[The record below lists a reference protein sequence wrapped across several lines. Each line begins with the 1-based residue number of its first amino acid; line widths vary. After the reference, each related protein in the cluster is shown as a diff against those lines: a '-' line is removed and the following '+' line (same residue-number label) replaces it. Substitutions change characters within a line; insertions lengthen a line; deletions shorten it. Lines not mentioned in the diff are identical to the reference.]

1 MMKSIGSKIYAVL
14 GVLCIVFVVMLV
26 INYTSLKEIDNNNTT
41 VNTYMEMQE
50 IKSRVSTAFQQ
61 VQLYSNLTYF
71 KKDKEDEKA
80 LMIEKLGT
88 SITTMDDKLNELG
101 ELIDG
106 LGDEEIRTVYD
117 TWRKATDTFI
127 IFIEA
132 IRKDALAGDYNAVF
146 ERVNV
151 QNVNKAPVQEAEDA
165 YDVLIHDKEAKIVSV
180 TANTIATADL
190 TNLICVLLF
199 GITVVVAIIVVTI
212 TIVKPAKSTGKVLQ
226 GIVEKLE
233 NNEGDLTERIPV
245 KSKDEIG
252 QMTLGING
260 FMENLQGVMRT
271 LKEHSEKMK
280 ISAEQVRTGL
290 DESSGNANNVSA
302 TMEEMSASMEEI
314 SATLETIV
322 RGNNE
327 VNEEI
332 KSVGNQITDGV
343 ELVDKIQERADHM
356 HQETIESKNSTGR
369 MLEDIKVTLQKAVE
383 ESRSVEKI
391 RELTGEILDI
401 SSQTNLLSLNAS
413 IEAARAGEAGRGFAV
428 VADEI
433 RVLADNS
440 KDTAN
445 NIQEISQLVMEAVD
459 KLATS
464 AEKMMEFVDK
474 KILTDYDGFVDIV
487 GQYKQDAERV
497 NNILDEIYTNTENIL
512 EAMGAMNVGI
522 NDISI
527 AVDESAKGI
536 VETTESVVDLVGE
549 LERIHNATTENETIS
564 VRLSDEVMRFKKV

>member
-1 MMKSIGSKIYAVL
+1 
-14 GVLCIVFVVMLV
+14 
-26 INYTSLKEIDNNNTT
+26 
-41 VNTYMEMQE
+41 
-50 IKSRVSTAFQQ
+50 
-61 VQLYSNLTYF
+61 
-71 KKDKEDEKA
+71 
-80 LMIEKLGT
+80 
-88 SITTMDDKLNELG
+88 
-101 ELIDG
+101 
-106 LGDEEIRTVYD
+106 
-117 TWRKATDTFI
+117 
-127 IFIEA
+127 
-132 IRKDALAGDYNAVF
+132 
-146 ERVNV
+146 
-151 QNVNKAPVQEAEDA
+151 
-165 YDVLIHDKEAKIVSV
+165 
-180 TANTIATADL
+180 
-190 TNLICVLLF
+190 
-199 GITVVVAIIVVTI
+199 
-212 TIVKPAKSTGKVLQ
+212 
-226 GIVEKLE
+226 
-233 NNEGDLTERIPV
+233 
-245 KSKDEIG
+245 
-252 QMTLGING
+252 MTLGING

-497 NNILDEIYTNTENIL
+497 NNILDEIYTNTENIS

-527 AVDESAKGI
+527 AVDESAKEI

>member
-41 VNTYMEMQE
+41 VNTYMEMQK

-260 FMENLQGVMRT
+260 FMENLQGVMRM

-401 SSQTNLLSLNAS
+401 SSQTNLLSLNAF

-497 NNILDEIYTNTENIL
+497 NNILDEIYTNTENIS

-527 AVDESAKGI
+527 AVDESEKGI

>member
-41 VNTYMEMQE
+41 VNTYMEMQK

-497 NNILDEIYTNTENIL
+497 NNILDEIYTNTENIS

-527 AVDESAKGI
+527 AVDESAKEI

>member
-260 FMENLQGVMRT
+260 FMENLQGVMRM

-401 SSQTNLLSLNAS
+401 SSQTNLLSLNAF

-497 NNILDEIYTNTENIL
+497 NNILDEIYTNTENIS

-527 AVDESAKGI
+527 AVDESEKGI

>member
-1 MMKSIGSKIYAVL
+1 
-14 GVLCIVFVVMLV
+14 
-26 INYTSLKEIDNNNTT
+26 
-41 VNTYMEMQE
+41 
-50 IKSRVSTAFQQ
+50 
-61 VQLYSNLTYF
+61 
-71 KKDKEDEKA
+71 
-80 LMIEKLGT
+80 MIEKLGT

-165 YDVLIHDKEAKIVSV
+165 YDVLVHDKEAKIVSV

-199 GITVVVAIIVVTI
+199 GITVVVAIIVVTV

-343 ELVDKIQERADHM
+343 ELVDKI
-356 HQETIESKNSTGR
+356 
-369 MLEDIKVTLQKAVE
+369 
-383 ESRSVEKI
+383 
-391 RELTGEILDI
+391 
-401 SSQTNLLSLNAS
+401 
-413 IEAARAGEAGRGFAV
+413 
-428 VADEI
+428 
-433 RVLADNS
+433 
-440 KDTAN
+440 
-445 NIQEISQLVMEAVD
+445 
-459 KLATS
+459 
-464 AEKMMEFVDK
+464 
-474 KILTDYDGFVDIV
+474 
-487 GQYKQDAERV
+487 
-497 NNILDEIYTNTENIL
+497 
-512 EAMGAMNVGI
+512 
-522 NDISI
+522 
-527 AVDESAKGI
+527 
-536 VETTESVVDLVGE
+536 
-549 LERIHNATTENETIS
+549 
-564 VRLSDEVMRFKKV
+564 

>member
-1 MMKSIGSKIYAVL
+1 
-14 GVLCIVFVVMLV
+14 
-26 INYTSLKEIDNNNTT
+26 
-41 VNTYMEMQE
+41 
-50 IKSRVSTAFQQ
+50 
-61 VQLYSNLTYF
+61 
-71 KKDKEDEKA
+71 
-80 LMIEKLGT
+80 
-88 SITTMDDKLNELG
+88 
-101 ELIDG
+101 
-106 LGDEEIRTVYD
+106 
-117 TWRKATDTFI
+117 
-127 IFIEA
+127 
-132 IRKDALAGDYNAVF
+132 
-146 ERVNV
+146 
-151 QNVNKAPVQEAEDA
+151 
-165 YDVLIHDKEAKIVSV
+165 
-180 TANTIATADL
+180 
-190 TNLICVLLF
+190 
-199 GITVVVAIIVVTI
+199 
-212 TIVKPAKSTGKVLQ
+212 
-226 GIVEKLE
+226 
-233 NNEGDLTERIPV
+233 
-245 KSKDEIG
+245 
-252 QMTLGING
+252 
-260 FMENLQGVMRT
+260 
-271 LKEHSEKMK
+271 
-280 ISAEQVRTGL
+280 
-290 DESSGNANNVSA
+290 
-302 TMEEMSASMEEI
+302 
-314 SATLETIV
+314 
-322 RGNNE
+322 
-327 VNEEI
+327 
-332 KSVGNQITDGV
+332 
-343 ELVDKIQERADHM
+343 M

-497 NNILDEIYTNTENIL
+497 NNILDEIYTNTENIS

-549 LERIHNATTENETIS
+549 LERIHNATTANETIS

>member
-1 MMKSIGSKIYAVL
+1 
-14 GVLCIVFVVMLV
+14 
-26 INYTSLKEIDNNNTT
+26 
-41 VNTYMEMQE
+41 
-50 IKSRVSTAFQQ
+50 
-61 VQLYSNLTYF
+61 
-71 KKDKEDEKA
+71 
-80 LMIEKLGT
+80 MIEKLGT

-165 YDVLIHDKEAKIVSV
+165 YDVLVHDKEAKIVSV

-199 GITVVVAIIVVTI
+199 GITVVVAIIVVTV

-343 ELVDKIQERADHM
+343 ELVDKIQERVDHM

-445 NIQEISQLVMEAVD
+445 NIQEISQLVMKAVD

-549 LERIHNATTENETIS
+549 LERIHNATTANETIS